1 MRVVR
6 LLLVGAAL
14 AGSFAV
20 TSPAQAQPCVNTQTA
35 PVDVPQDVNVCVLP
49 DSWYRGLAV
58 VVFGQ
63 GYVLVG
69 EGCYYPGGR
78 PHYFVHV
85 SVSPVGVDVVQTI
98 PVAAPAC
105 V

>member
-1 MRVVR
+1 MRAVR
-6 LLLVGAAL
+6 LVLAAAAV

-20 TSPAQAQPCVNTQTA
+20 APAQAQPCVNTQTA

-49 DSWYRGLAV
+49 DSWYRGVAV
-58 VVFGQ
+58 IVFGQ

-69 EGCYYPGGR
+69 EGCYYPGGQ

-85 SVSPVGVDVVQTI
+85 ATSWTGSTPAVTI
-98 PVAAPAC
+98 PVAAPVC